1 MNIELDIFDPYFH
14 QKKLC
19 GVALSI
25 LSQIL
30 LEDSLILTKLKSI
43 MQNCM
48 VEES

>member
-1 MNIELDIFDPYFH
+1 MTVDYSFLCLFPP
-14 QKKLC
+14 KKAVWR
-19 GVALSI
+19 GVI

-30 LEDSLILTKLKSI
+30 LEDSLMLTKLKSI